1 MGLSTLPRPSPCLFL
16 LSTTMD
22 GVSRNN
28 WRHVSESL
36 ETHTFF
42 TTISADGQLTAYLN
56 RQASWSLAELMPR
69 KYYILGPYL
78 LLSSTSAS
86 ASSFLSFFFNIDR
99 VFSERIIAK
108 CSPCLACLRNF
119 QGPCGLA
126 WAQTDPPIGFRLT
139 HLAQST
145 TRIRSYGL
153 DFDLLA
159 VLVMR
164 TDVC

>member
-1 MGLSTLPRPSPCLFL
+1 MGLSTLPRPSPRLFL

-28 WRHVSESL
+28 WRHVSENL

-99 VFSERIIAK
+99 VFSQRIIAK
-108 CSPCLACLRNF
+108 RSPCLACLRNF
-119 QGPCGLA
+119 SRPVWLGLS
-126 WAQTDPPIGFRLT
+126 TNRPPNWLSLT

-153 DFDLLA
+153 DFDLLV